1 MGVYGKTGPEG
12 PGGQFGPGYGKY
24 GAKFQRFHEGEFDDI
39 TSRGYA
45 ARYYDPA
52 ARAEEGAARDVMRSS
67 GGAAGRGNVG
77 LMQRTAVANMRRTT
91 PYGQLARDARQGRRQ
106 EAAGQVADW
115 QRVRHA
121 ALEWWAK
128 KQGLGLQA
136 EALAQNAAAMN
147 AAAGGGGWMQ
157 GLLGSL

>member
-1 MGVYGKTGPEG
+1 MGLYGKTGPDG

-24 GAKFQRFHEGEFDDI
+24 GAKFQRFHEGEWDDI
-39 TSRGYA
+39 TSRGYG

-52 ARAEEGAARDVMRSS
+52 ARAEQGATRDMRRGM
-67 GGAAGRGNVG
+67 GGIAGRGNVG
-77 LMQRTAVANMRRTT
+77 LMTNAAVQNMRRST

-106 EAAGQVADW
+106 EAAGQEADW
-115 QRVRHA
+115 QRIRHS

-136 EALAQNAAAMN
+136 EALAQQAGLANAQ
-147 AAAGGGGWMQ
+147 GGGWLESM
-157 GLLGSL
+157 LGSL